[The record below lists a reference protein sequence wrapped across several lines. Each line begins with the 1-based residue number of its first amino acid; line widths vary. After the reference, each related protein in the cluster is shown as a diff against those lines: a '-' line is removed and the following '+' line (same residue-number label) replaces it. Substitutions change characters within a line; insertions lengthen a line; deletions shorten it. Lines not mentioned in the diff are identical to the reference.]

1 MSFQVVITQAAK
13 QDLSD
18 TFEYIYNDLQSP
30 QAALH
35 FLDKMETAI
44 FSLDEFPERCPVYED
59 GLWQERKLRVM
70 TNGNY
75 RIYYIVDAQQQT
87 VTVIRV
93 LCHGRDEKP
102 AKEGAI

>member
-35 FLDKMETAI
+35 FLDKMEKAI
-44 FSLDEFPERCPVYED
+44 FSLIHRRCAA
-59 GLWQERKLRVM
+59 
-70 TNGNY
+70 TNS
-75 RIYYIVDAQQQT
+75 DS
-87 VTVIRV
+87 
-93 LCHGRDEKP
+93 H
-102 AKEGAI
+102 

>member
-35 FLDKMETAI
+35 FLDKMEKAI
-44 FSLDEFPERCPVYED
+44 FSLDEFPERSPVYED

-75 RIYYIVDAQQQT
+75 RI
-87 VTVIRV
+87 
-93 LCHGRDEKP
+93 
-102 AKEGAI
+102 